1 MQFVKDLIII
11 LFVSDQQRSRDFYAA
26 LIGAQPVLD
35 LPGMT
40 EFLLI
45 SDVRLGLMPTAG
57 IAKLITPTC
66 PHPEQA
72 RGVPR
77 CELYLRV
84 EDPREWLAKA
94 LVAGATPVRPLELMD
109 WHEWVA
115 YVADPDGH
123 IIAFA
128 KPA

>member
-1 MQFVKDLIII
+1 MRIKDLIIL

-26 LIGAQPVLD
+26 LMGEQPTLD
-35 LPGMT
+35 VPGMT
-40 EFLLI
+40 EFQLI
-45 SDVRLGLMPTAG
+45 SGVCLGLMPTAG
-57 IAKLITPTC
+57 IARLITPPC

-72 RGVPR
+72 QGVPR

-84 EDPREWLAKA
+84 EDPSEWLAKA
-94 LVAGATPVRPLELMD
+94 LDSGATLVRSLEWMD

-128 KPA
+128 KSA